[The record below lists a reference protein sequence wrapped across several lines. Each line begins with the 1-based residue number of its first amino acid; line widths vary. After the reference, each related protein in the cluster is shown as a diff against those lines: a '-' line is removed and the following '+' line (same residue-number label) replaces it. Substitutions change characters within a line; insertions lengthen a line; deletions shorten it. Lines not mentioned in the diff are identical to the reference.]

1 MAITAQT
8 VRELREKTG
17 AGMMDCKKALSENGG
32 DMEAAVDWLRAKGLS
47 AAAKKAS
54 RIAAEG
60 LVGAASE
67 STVGVAVEVNAE
79 TDFVARNE
87 HFQKYVT
94 DTVDLALKDF
104 NDIES
109 FKNTSYGNERSVQE
123 ELTHLISIIGENMNL
138 RRVVKLSVEKGVV
151 GSYIHNAE
159 APGLGKIGVLVALS
173 SGADHDKLQELA
185 KKLAMHVAAAR
196 PLALTIEEVPAEAI
210 ERERAIYIEQALESG
225 KPRDVAEKMVGGR
238 LRKYYEEVA
247 LLEQGFVMD
256 PKKKI
261 RDVLKEASKDL
272 GSAVDLSAFVR
283 LELGEGI
290 EKKEENFAA
299 EVAAQLS
306 K

>member
-32 DMEAAVDWLRAKGLS
+32 DMEAAVDWLRTKGLS

-67 STVGVAVEVNAE
+67 STVGIVVEVNAE

-94 DTVDLALKDF
+94 DTVGLALKDF

-109 FKNTSYGNERSVQE
+109 FKNTSYGNGRSVQE

-138 RRVVKLSVEKGVV
+138 RRVVKLSVKKGMV

-173 SGADHDKLQELA
+173 SDADHDKLQELA

-225 KPRDVAEKMVGGR
+225 KPRDVAEKMVEGR

>member
-173 SGADHDKLQELA
+173 SDADHDKLQELA

-225 KPRDVAEKMVGGR
+225 KPRDVAEKMVEGR

>member
-94 DTVDLALKDF
+94 DTVGLALKDF

-138 RRVVKLSVEKGVV
+138 RRIVKLSVEKGVV

-173 SGADHDKLQELA
+173 SDADHDKLQELA

-225 KPRDVAEKMVGGR
+225 KPRDVAEKMVEGR